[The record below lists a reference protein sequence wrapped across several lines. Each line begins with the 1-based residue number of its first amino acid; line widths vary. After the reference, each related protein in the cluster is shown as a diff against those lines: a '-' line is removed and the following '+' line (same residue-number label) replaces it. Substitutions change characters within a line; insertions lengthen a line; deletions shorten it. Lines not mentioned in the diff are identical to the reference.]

1 MRQRGITDVR
11 QNRSLRLPHPTVP
24 SSAVQPG
31 GTQPCGRAGW
41 RPWRCNWSHGWGPH
55 AGVGVGPPAGVSLEE
70 SSDFLGGNGKRA
82 RCWCFAKSPVPPCS
96 AGRQPVWFAGAGLP
110 PPWGW
115 AGGRLGAGEGCSA
128 PLRSSPLRSA
138 TTRWQTSLLPRSV
151 GPLAGSARL
160 GTAVPAAPQ
169 HTARAG
175 RWDGDRQK
183 DLGGRGVW

>member
-1 MRQRGITDVR
+1 MRQK
-11 QNRSLRLPHPTVP
+11 RSGRLPHPTVP

-55 AGVGVGPPAGVSLEE
+55 AGVVGVGSPSGVSLEE
-70 SSDFLGGNGKRA
+70 SSDFLAGNGKRA
-82 RCWCFAKSPVPPCS
+82 WCWGFAKSPVPPCS

-110 PPWGW
+110 
-115 AGGRLGAGEGCSA
+115 RRGAGLGGDWERGKDAALLSA

-138 TTRWQTSLLPRSV
+138 AARWQTSLFPPSLGAPS
-151 GPLAGSARL
+151 GSARL

-169 HTARAG
+169 HTAERPWWA
-175 RWDGDRQK
+175 RR
-183 DLGGRGVW
+183 LVTSS